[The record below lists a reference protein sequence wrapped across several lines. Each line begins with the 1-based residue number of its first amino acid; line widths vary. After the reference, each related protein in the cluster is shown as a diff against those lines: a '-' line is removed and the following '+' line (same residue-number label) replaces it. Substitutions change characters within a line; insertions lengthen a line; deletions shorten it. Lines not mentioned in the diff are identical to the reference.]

1 MFPVMYVFIRLMPC
15 IMVFLKILSPFSSIR
30 LCNFGGLGFFFF
42 SPEGF
47 TRQAVRIPLIIL

>member
-30 LCNFGGLGFFFF
+30 LCNFGGLGFFFSHLKGLLDKLLEF
-42 SPEGF
+42 P
-47 TRQAVRIPLIIL
+47 